1 MGTLSLYITDKIR
14 MINDNLIK
22 GLDSKNIESL
32 ESVKVPLDQLS
43 NHVRES
49 IQGNLRESVEI
60 LIKKLKKN
68 DEITGTDLQ
77 IIEKWIVG
85 DAKYYIEIENNF
97 QDWVNECK
105 RLNDLLKKYGSE
117 SFVEDETSLFR
128 LNALLVDLRY
138 TLADV
143 IRYLNFSNRVKNFM
157 DSASKG
163 MADKED
169 KKILADLIER
179 QLYSEEF

>member
-1 MGTLSLYITDKIR
+1 

-22 GLDSKNIESL
+22 GLDSKDIESL
-32 ESVKVPLDQLS
+32 ESVKIPLDQLS

-85 DAKYYIEIENNF
+85 DAFGSYVEPVGGQI
-97 QDWVNECK
+97 VNKLVVIVTIDILQCT
-105 RLNDLLKKYGSE
+105 LTCIPVQNDIVDIGRILR
-117 SFVEDETSLFR
+117 FFR
-128 LNALLVDLRY
+128 Y
-138 TLADV
+138 F
-143 IRYLNFSNRVKNFM
+143 Y
-157 DSASKG
+157 
-163 MADKED
+163 
-169 KKILADLIER
+169 
-179 QLYSEEF
+179 